1 MKSIAEIIE
10 AAQRRRGAPDGP
22 AAGSGGSAGRAAG
35 GQRPAPPR
43 IAVAA
48 AQDERVLESLSAAR
62 ERGLGEPVLVGDRR
76 MIRNIASRLR
86 LDLGGL
92 EIFHETDRAAAVRTA
107 IELVRDGKAGTAMK
121 GQVETAVFLRWVVK
135 KDMGLNTGRLISHLG
150 VIESPFYHK
159 LLFLSDGALNI
170 APSLEDK
177 IGIIENA
184 VSLVRSL
191 GLRRPKVALL
201 AALEQVNPGRMPC
214 TADAAVLT
222 QMNRR
227 GRFPGCII
235 DGPLALDNALH
246 GGSAKIKGIDSPV
259 AGDADILIA
268 PSIEAGNILYKALVY
283 LGKARSAGII
293 LGTRVPV
300 ILTSRAA
307 DAETRLASI
316 ALGTLTGAV
325 SAAAGS
331 RGR

>member
-1 MKSIAEIIE
+1 MKSITEIIE
-10 AAQRRRGAPDGP
+10 AAREKLEAPRRARDGT
-22 AAGSGGSAGRAAG
+22 SGERAVKT
-35 GQRPAPPR
+35 PPR

-48 AQDERVLESLSAAR
+48 AQDEGTLRSLAAAR
-62 ERGLGEPVLVGDRR
+62 EKGLGEPILVGDRR
-76 MIRNIASRLR
+76 MIKSVAARLKV
-86 LDLGGL
+86 DLAGL
-92 EIFHETDRAAAVRTA
+92 EILHETDRAAAARAAV
-107 IELVRDGKAGTAMK
+107 ELVRDGRADMAMK
-121 GQVETAVFLRWVVK
+121 GLVETAAFLRWVVK

-184 VSLVRSL
+184 AGMVRRL
-191 GLRRPKVALL
+191 GIERPKIALL

-227 GRFPGCII
+227 GRFPGCVI

-246 GGSAKIKGIDSPV
+246 GDSAKIKGIDSPV

-293 LGTRVPV
+293 LGTRAPV

-316 ALGTLTGAV
+316 ALGTLTWAD
-325 SAAAGS
+325 S
-331 RGR
+331 